1 MATPTTIQS
10 QTFLRVSAW
19 AFLCGWGLHVI
30 DHLRRGMSA
39 SPTFIMVG
47 GMVQGIVVVVAIT
60 MALRGH
66 ARAPEAA
73 IFAGFGSALV
83 FTYAHLLPNF
93 WPGYQDSF
101 LSGPRINVTWFSW
114 ATALSEIGTGLL
126 FAYAGARAKN
136 SREALAEPQ
145 LRVDRG

>member
-1 MATPTTIQS
+1 MVVQTRVQS
-10 QTFLRVSAW
+10 EAFLRASAW
-19 AFLCGWGLHVI
+19 AFLLGWGLHVI

-39 SPTFIMVG
+39 SPMFIMVG
-47 GMVQGIVVVVAIT
+47 GMLQGIVVVVAIT

-66 ARAPEAA
+66 GRAPEAA
-73 IFAGFGSALV
+73 ILAGVGSALV

-93 WPGYQDSF
+93 WPAYQDSY

-126 FAYAGARAKN
+126 FALAGVRARSFRAG
-136 SREALAEPQ
+136 LAEAPPIEG
-145 LRVDRG
+145 D